1 MSEETEGRHK
11 DERGKEAAKEKVEG
25 RWSHSIAGRKPKM
38 LSSEG
43 NWRGRTLR
51 RDTRPVKFT
60 CSL

>member
-1 MSEETEGRHK
+1 MSEETEGS
-11 DERGKEAAKEKVEG
+11 ERGKEAAKEKVEG
-25 RWSHSIAGRKPKM
+25 KWSHGIAGRKPKM
-38 LSSEG
+38 LSREG